1 MILHLTIQKKRCII
15 KGVWGIDSPPTKKK
29 KYGLDVEY
37 VFSGDKHHSE
47 TIDSYG
53 IDNVMVSSLCGTDH
67 YANNKRLYA
76 NPAQTLCIFDKEDGK
91 ICTYNIK
98 L

>member
-1 MILHLTIQKKRCII
+1 MF
-15 KGVWGIDSPPTKKK
+15 GK

-53 IDNVMVSSLCGTDH
+53 IDNVMVSSLCGTDD

-76 NPAQTLCIFDKEDGK
+76 NPAQTLCIFNKEDGK